1 MRAKE
6 YLRELRKLDVEVA
19 ALREQ
24 IQLLEQAAEGV
35 KGMSYTGMPKGG
47 KARDTADVLAEI
59 ADLKTIY
66 TSHIAK
72 LTEMRK
78 VAMAAIA
85 GIERTELRSVLIMR
99 YCLGRSW
106 QDIARELNYSKSSI
120 LRLHGDALQA
130 FSECWDFLRP

>member
-1 MRAKE
+1 MTAKE
-6 YLRELRKLDVEVA
+6 YLREMMKMDAEVA

-24 IQLLEQAAEGV
+24 IHLLEQEAEGV

-47 KARDTADVLAEI
+47 KVRDTAEVLAEI
-59 ADLKTIY
+59 ADLQTMY
-66 TSHIAK
+66 TAQIDK
-72 LTEMRK
+72 LTDRRK

-106 QDIARELNYSKSSI
+106 KEIARELNYSKSSI

-130 FSECWDFLRP
+130 FGECWDLLRP

>member
-1 MRAKE
+1 MTAKE
-6 YLRELRKLDVEVA
+6 YLRELRKMDVEVV

-24 IQLLEQAAEGV
+24 IRLLEQEAEGV
-35 KGMSYTGMPKGG
+35 NGMSYTGMPKGG

-59 ADLKTIY
+59 VDLKTMY
-66 TSHIAK
+66 TAQIDN
-72 LTEMRK
+72 LTEKRK

-106 QDIARELNYSKSSI
+106 QDIAHELNYSKSSI

-130 FSECWDFLRP
+130 FSECWDLLRP

>member
-19 ALREQ
+19 ALRDQ
-24 IQLLEQAAEGV
+24 IRLLEQEAEGV
-35 KGMSYTGMPKGG
+35 KGMRYTRTPKGG
-47 KARDTADVLAEI
+47 KPRDTADVLAEI

-66 TSHIAK
+66 TRHIDQ
-72 LTEMRK
+72 LTEKRK
-78 VAMAAIA
+78 AAMAAIA

-99 YCLGRSW
+99 YLLGRSW
-106 QDIARELNYSKSSI
+106 QEIARELNYSKSSI
-120 LRLHGDALQA
+120 LRLHGDALRA